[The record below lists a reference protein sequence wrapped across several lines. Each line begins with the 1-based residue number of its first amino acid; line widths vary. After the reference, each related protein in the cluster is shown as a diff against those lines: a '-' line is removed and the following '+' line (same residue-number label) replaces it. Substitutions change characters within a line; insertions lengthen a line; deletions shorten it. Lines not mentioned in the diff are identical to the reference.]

1 MRSTYFHTFA
11 KKNPFSAWTGRHLF
25 LVLVLNNTYHCR
37 IEKPNQ
43 QVFCNQ
49 KCPTVLTVQWTEVRF
64 TSFLSG
70 GFITAIVVNPP
81 ERKLAKRTSVH
92 SWSWGKLAWSIVPP
106 SDGPMFIL
114 IDWGWFGETVHRG
127 AFCQF
132 LFRWIYYCHSS
143 KSTGKETGK
152 THLCAVVY
160 ETQVGYIIFHSLA
173 YLQGVLRSAQRCFLP
188 VSFPVDLLLWQ

>member
-1 MRSTYFHTFA
+1 MQAKKIQVNLRSTYFHTFA

-49 KCPTVLTVQWTEVRF
+49 NSPTVLTVQWTEVRF

-81 ERKLAKRTSVH
+81 ERKLAKRTSVQWC
-92 SWSWGKLAWSIVPP
+92 SFEDK
-106 SDGPMFIL
+106 GPLGSGVDFCSKISSRQIL
-114 IDWGWFGETVHRG
+114 FSFE
-127 AFCQF
+127 
-132 LFRWIYYCHSS
+132 
-143 KSTGKETGK
+143 
-152 THLCAVVY
+152 
-160 ETQVGYIIFHSLA
+160 FHKVR
-173 YLQGVLRSAQRCFLP
+173 QKV
-188 VSFPVDLLLWQ
+188 